1 MVSDNIVPDIK
12 TNDMI
17 TYWILGIYVAIVII
31 FGTWAIVRAK
41 KSYREHRVFLKDMKI
56 GDEIMYRNL
65 NFEIIDTN
73 TRHGSDGVTTAI
85 KISTEGWLYIED
97 FGLIRPRIEVK

>member
-1 MVSDNIVPDIK
+1 
-12 TNDMI
+12 MI
-17 TYWILGIYVAIVII
+17 GYWLMGIYLAIVVF

-56 GDEIMYRNL
+56 GDEVMYRNL

-73 TRHGSDGVTTAI
+73 TRHDSDGVTTAI
-85 KISTEGWLYIED
+85 KISTDGWLYEED
-97 FGLIRPRIEVK
+97 FGYIRPRTKVK